1 MAVVNDKKE
10 IGMGKIIL
18 IVVTVFTFIPISIMS
33 MLYFFSSDFQ
43 YTANNLLSSLP
54 GSVGQY
60 FDQFPTKEEREAQ
73 KREVAQYLIDIDTA
87 SATDKLLIIQNSD
100 APLYS
105 DIIGIMNGLNSKQ
118 TEKILEG
125 VRENSIKNDVLV
137 STISQI
143 KSDEILRLRDRAQYY
158 EEKNLVDA
166 VTEIDTLLRSDQ
178 ITYKETADI
187 MAQMDGEY
195 ASKILSKLE
204 SDISKK
210 IIFRVE
216 SDLKKMELDKLVNDI
231 KSREKQLMD
240 VAIIYD
246 VESSD
251 KILEDLGTNEKY
263 NMNELSVIYR
273 NMDKVKASEVLS
285 QIEDKNFVYHLLEQ
299 IRNVE
304 ILENGADILTS
315 ELIYGTS
322 IFEEYNRKVS
332 EFVGIASK
340 MESDQILEMIN
351 ELYNSTE
358 ASKTYAINEEDSI
371 TITDKDLAIRILSE
385 LQPKV
390 GAEVLSQMEPT
401 MASEISK
408 LISLPRN

>member
-1 MAVVNDKKE
+1 MAIVNDKKE
-10 IGMGKIIL
+10 IGTGKIIL
-18 IVVTVFTFIPISIMS
+18 IVVTVFTVIPIMIMS
-33 MLYFFSSDFQ
+33 MLYFFSNDFQ
-43 YTANNLLSSLP
+43 YTANNLLSTLP
-54 GSVGQY
+54 GAVGQY
-60 FDQFPTKEEREAQ
+60 FDQFPTKEEREEQ
-73 KREVAQYLIDIDTA
+73 KKEVAQYLIDIDTA
-87 SATDKLLIIQNSD
+87 SATDKLMIIENSD
-100 APLYS
+100 PALYS
-105 DIIGIMNGLNSKQ
+105 DIIGIMSGLNSKQ
-118 TEKILEG
+118 TEKVLEG
-125 VRENSIKNDVLV
+125 VRKSSIKKDVLV

-166 VTEIDTLLRSDQ
+166 VTEIDTLLRSEKT
-178 ITYKETADI
+178 TYKEMADI
-187 MAQMDGEY
+187 MAQMDEEN

-204 SDISKK
+204 PDISNKIITSFESDI
-210 IIFRVE
+210 
-216 SDLKKMELDKLVNDI
+216 KKMALDKLVNDI
-231 KSREKQLMD
+231 KAREKQLMD

-246 VESSD
+246 VENSD

-263 NMNELSVIYR
+263 SMNELSIIYR

-285 QIEDKNFVYHLLEQ
+285 QVEDKNFVYHLLEQ
-299 IRNVE
+299 IRSDEV
-304 ILENGADILTS
+304 LEKGADLLTP

-351 ELYNSTE
+351 ELYNSTN
-358 ASKTYAINEEDSI
+358 ASKTYAINEEDNI
-371 TITDKDLAIRILSE
+371 TISDKDLAIRILSE
-385 LQPKV
+385 LKSTV

-408 LISLPRN
+408 RISLPNN